1 MSQIGFHRH
10 SLSLK
15 LGVTIISFVVVLF
28 VVSLGLLYNR
38 SRQLVK
44 QEATE
49 RAEKVLDKT
58 ALRVAGYL
66 SDIEAVTENV
76 KWIVN
81 QNQTPDSLLAYTHRI
96 VTFGSDIDGCSITME
111 PDFYPPAVG
120 RFSAYS
126 VRKGDSVI
134 TQREGD
140 YDYYSKVWYKTAKDQ
155 GKPCWIDPFDDYNAG
170 TLSNEDMI
178 VSYSMPLKDKKGR
191 FIGVISTDLSLT
203 WLSKTISEE
212 KPYPHS

>member
-15 LGVTIISFVVVLF
+15 LGAIIISFVVVLF

-44 QEATE
+44 QEAME
-49 RAEKVLDKT
+49 RAGKVLDKT
-58 ALRVAGYL
+58 ALRVTGYL

-96 VTFGSDIDGCSITME
+96 VTTATQNTASERATASSPNARVIMTTIRKCGTRLPRTRES
-111 PDFYPPAVG
+111 PAG
-120 RFSAYS
+120 
-126 VRKGDSVI
+126 
-134 TQREGD
+134 
-140 YDYYSKVWYKTAKDQ
+140 
-155 GKPCWIDPFDDYNAG
+155 
-170 TLSNEDMI
+170 
-178 VSYSMPLKDKKGR
+178 
-191 FIGVISTDLSLT
+191 
-203 WLSKTISEE
+203 
-212 KPYPHS
+212 